1 MCICCMLHCD
11 GMCDLQPGRV
21 VKNGQSCY
29 SGHCN
34 TAIECMSKLSDDEKI
49 QATIEF
55 KKRSS
60 ENADMH
66 TKYVDDDVDDVNND
80 DDNTDDLDPSD
91 KVLVWYGVR
100 CDACSDNMRGE
111 FGYFYH
117 GSNGRDY
124 CTTCLTESNVDNGIY
139 EKWSKLTCPY
149 GGPNARKVS
158 IFTLFHQ
165 DNSW

>member
-1 MCICCMLHCD
+1 MLHCD
-11 GMCDLQPGRV
+11 GMFD
-21 VKNGQSCY
+21 

-49 QATIEF
+49 QAIIEF

-66 TKYVDDDVDDVNND
+66 TKYVDDDNYTND
-80 DDNTDDLDPSD
+80 NNTDDLDPSD
-91 KVLVWYGVR
+91 KILVWYGVR
-100 CDACSDNMRGE
+100 CDACGDNMRGE

-124 CTTCLTESNVDNGIY
+124 CTKCLTESSVDNEIY

>member
-1 MCICCMLHCD
+1 MLHCD
-11 GMCDLQPGRV
+11 GMFD
-21 VKNGQSCY
+21 

-49 QATIEF
+49 QAIIEF

-66 TKYVDDDVDDVNND
+66 TKYVDDDNYTND
-80 DDNTDDLDPSD
+80 NNTDDLDPSD
-91 KVLVWYGVR
+91 KILVWYGVR
-100 CDACSDNMRGE
+100 CDACGDNMRGE

-117 GSNGRDY
+117 GSDGRDY
-124 CTTCLTESNVDNGIY
+124 CTKCLTESSVDNEIY